1 MLKKHP
7 LLRYYLNKILTY
19 LFTIWGAFT
28 IAFFLFRLV
37 PTNPVESWVQSLQR
51 QYSVNITNGADMVN
65 YYKEQFGLNGTL
77 WDQYT
82 HYLYNVVVKQNLGPS
97 FINFPTPVQDLLIRR
112 IPWTLG
118 LMGVSVLTAWILG
131 LLVGAAAGWFRNF
144 PISSWLT
151 NLSILLSQIPS
162 YLIAIFLV
170 LFLAYEIKVFP
181 TRGAYDAQYAI
192 GFNWAFIKSVV
203 WHSFLPALAIIIVSL
218 AGWILSTRS
227 LIVSILG
234 EDYLMY
240 AEAKG
245 LSSMEIMTRY
255 ALRNALLPQ
264 AMGLALTL
272 GFMMSGQLLIEL
284 LFVYPGVGEL
294 MSRAIQVFDFNTM
307 QGIIILSIFSVMTA
321 SLAVE
326 LLLPVIDPR
335 IRKEIVA

>member
-1 MLKKHP
+1 MFKRHP
-7 LLRYYLNKILTY
+7 LLKYYLNKIITY
-19 LFTIWGAFT
+19 IVTIWGAFT
-28 IAFFLFRLV
+28 IAFFLFHSM
-37 PTNPVESWVQSLQR
+37 PTNPVDSWIKSLQR
-51 QYSVNITNGADMVN
+51 QYAVNMEGGEEMVN

-82 HYLYNVVVKQNLGPS
+82 HYLYNLVVKQDLGPS
-97 FINFPTPVQDLLIRR
+97 FINFPTPVQNLLIQRL
-112 IPWTLG
+112 PWTLG
-118 LMGVSVLTAWILG
+118 LMGVSVLTSWILG
-131 LLVGAAAGWFRNF
+131 LIIGGAAGWFRSS
-144 PISSWLT
+144 PISGWLT
-151 NLSILLSQIPS
+151 NISILLSQIPA

-170 LFLAYEIKVFP
+170 LFLAYQVKVFP

-192 GFNWAFIKSVV
+192 GWNWNFIKSVV

-245 LSSMEIMTRY
+245 LRPWDIMSRY

-272 GFMMSGQLLIEL
+272 GFMMSGQLLIEM
-284 LFVYPGVGEL
+284 LFVYPGIGEL
-294 MSRAIQVFDFNTM
+294 MMRGIQVFDFNTM
-307 QGIIILSIFSVMTA
+307 MGIIILSIFSVMTA
-321 SLAVE
+321 SLVVE

-335 IRKEIVA
+335 IRKEIMA

>member
-1 MLKKHP
+1 MFKKHP
-7 LLRYYLNKILTY
+7 LLRYYVNKIITY
-19 LFTIWGAFT
+19 IVTIWGAFT

-37 PTNPVESWVQSLQR
+37 PTNPIESWVESLQR
-51 QYSVNITNGADMVN
+51 QYSVNITNGAAMVN

-82 HYLYNVVVKQNLGPS
+82 HYIYNVVVKQNLGPS
-97 FINFPTPVQDLLIRR
+97 FINFPTPVQDLLIQR

-118 LMGVSVLTAWILG
+118 LMGVSVITAWILG
-131 LLVGAAAGWFRNF
+131 LLVGAAAGWFRNSS
-144 PISSWLT
+144 ISGGLT
-151 NLSILLSQIPS
+151 NISILMSQIPP
-162 YLIAIFLV
+162 YLVAIFLV
-170 LFLAYEIKVFP
+170 LFLAYQLKVFP
-181 TRGAYDAQYAI
+181 TRGSYDAQFPI
-192 GFNWAFIKSVV
+192 GFNWNFIKSVV
-203 WHSFLPALAIIIVSL
+203 WHSFLPALAIILVSL

-227 LIVSILG
+227 LIVTILG

-245 LSSMEIMTRY
+245 LRPMDIMTRY

-264 AMGLALTL
+264 TMGLALTL
-272 GFMMSGQLLIEL
+272 GFMMSGQLLIEM

-294 MSRAIQVFDFNTM
+294 MGRAIQVFDFNTM

-321 SLAVE
+321 SLIVE

-335 IRKEIVA
+335 IRKEIMA

>member
-1 MLKKHP
+1 MFKKHP
-7 LLRYYLNKILTY
+7 LLKYYLNKILTY
-19 LFTIWGAFT
+19 IVTIWGAFT

-51 QYSVNITNGADMVN
+51 QYSVNITNGSQMVA
-65 YYKEQFGLNGTL
+65 YYKEQFGLNGSL

-82 HYLYNVVVKQNLGPS
+82 HYLYNVIVKQNLGPS
-97 FINFPTPVQDLLIRR
+97 FINFPTPVQDLLFQR

-118 LMGVSVLTAWILG
+118 LMGVSVITAWVLG
-131 LLVGAAAGWFRNF
+131 LLIGAAAGWFRDS
-144 PISSWLT
+144 PVSGWLT
-151 NLSILLSQIPS
+151 NSSILLSQIPP

-170 LFLAYEIKVFP
+170 LILAYEVKAFP
-181 TRGAYDAQYAI
+181 ARGAYDAQYPV
-192 GFNWAFIKSVV
+192 GFNWQFIKSVV

-218 AGWILSTRS
+218 ASWILSTRS
-227 LIVSILG
+227 LIVTILG
-234 EDYLMY
+234 EDYLLY

-245 LSSMEIMTRY
+245 LRPFDIMTRY

-272 GFMMSGQLLIEL
+272 GFMMSGQLLIEM
-284 LFVYPGVGEL
+284 LFIYPGVGEL
-294 MSRAIQVFDFNTM
+294 MMRAIQVFDFNTM

-321 SLAVE
+321 SLIVE

-335 IRKEIVA
+335 IRKEIMA